1 MKIDEI
7 QKALTELNIDGWL
20 FYDFHHRDPIA
31 QKILSIDNS
40 KIFTRRWFY
49 FIPAN
54 GSPRKLVH
62 SIEPY
67 NLDHLPGEKFIYLA
81 WQKLHNLLRVILGDA
96 KKIAMQY
103 SKNNMIPYICV
114 VDGGTLELIRSFGI
128 EVVSSGELV
137 SIFESHLTDED
148 IESHK
153 KAAKVLYSVKDFAF
167 SEISRRIKN
176 KESCNEYIIQQ
187 LMIDKFRENNMLWD
201 MGPIVSINE
210 NNADPH
216 YMPDSEIHSEIKSG
230 DTVMIDLWAKKNHAG
245 SIYADI
251 TWMAYTGEE
260 VPNNL
265 ENIFQITCRAR
276 DAALSMLKV
285 RFENQQ
291 PIQGW
296 EVDDA
301 CRSIINSAGFE
312 SNFFHRTG
320 HNIGEEV
327 HGPGVHMDNLETKD
341 ERTIIKGSCFSIE
354 PGIYLKGDNGFRT
367 EIDVIITN
375 EGKVEVAG
383 EIQSKIIPLFK
394 FF

>member
-1 MKIDEI
+1 MKIEEI
-7 QKALTELNIDGWL
+7 QKTLTELKIDGWL
-20 FYDFHHRDPIA
+20 FYDFHRRDPIA
-31 QKILSIDNS
+31 QKILSIDNY

-49 FIPAN
+49 FIPAE
-54 GSPRKLVH
+54 GIPKKLVH

-67 NLDHLPGEKFIYLA
+67 NIDHLPGEKFVYLS
-81 WQKLHNLLRVILGDA
+81 WETLHKRLKEILGNSR
-96 KKIAMQY
+96 KIAMQY

-137 SIFESHLTDED
+137 SIFESHLTDKD

-153 KAAKVLYSVKDFAF
+153 QAASVLYQVKDFAF

-176 KESCNEYIIQQ
+176 NETCNEYIIQQ
-187 LMIDKFRENNMLWD
+187 LMQDKFREQDMIWD
-201 MGPIVSINE
+201 MGPIVSVNA

-216 YMPDSEIHSEIKSG
+216 YIPDSEIHSEIKKG
-230 DTVMIDLWAKKNHAG
+230 DTIMIDLWAKKDYPG

-251 TWMAYTGEE
+251 TWMAYVGSE
-260 VPNNL
+260 VP
-265 ENIFQITCRAR
+265 EHIKNIFQITCIAR
-276 DAALSMLKV
+276 DSALSLIKT
-285 RFENQQ
+285 RFNNHI

-301 CRSIINSAGFE
+301 CRSNINAAGYGN
-312 SNFFHRTG
+312 NFFHRTG

-341 ERTIIKGSCFSIE
+341 ERNIIKGSCFSIE
-354 PGIYLKGDNGFRT
+354 PGIYFKGDNGFRT

-375 EGKVEVAG
+375 EGQVEVAG
-383 EIQSKIIPLFK
+383 EIQNKIIPLI
-394 FF
+394 